1 MGHVARMGTG
11 QVDTRLWWGE
21 IMERNHLKDQD
32 IDGMIILKRN
42 FRKRDG
48 VTSAG
53 FIWLTKEIG
62 GGLL

>member
-1 MGHVARMGTG
+1 
-11 QVDTRLWWGE
+11 
-21 IMERNHLKDQD
+21 MERNHLKDQD